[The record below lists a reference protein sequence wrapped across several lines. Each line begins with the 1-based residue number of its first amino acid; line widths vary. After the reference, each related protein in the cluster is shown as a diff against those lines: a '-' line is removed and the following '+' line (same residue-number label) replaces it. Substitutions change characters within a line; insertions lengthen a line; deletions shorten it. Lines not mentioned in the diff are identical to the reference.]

1 MKTNISRAQMLTPD
15 PIWSLT
21 DNNTNTPSSRS
32 DLRNKLICL
41 QSDLPQRLMLPV
53 PFHYLLLYSKFN
65 TVATAGNG
73 RWITSLVQTIF
84 SNKRWQFLRT
94 LIIYSSLLVDM
105 FYLSIIN
112 NRIIF
117 KYSVGSSF
125 WVDNTVNAAVSFE

>member
-1 MKTNISRAQMLTPD
+1 
-15 PIWSLT
+15 
-21 DNNTNTPSSRS
+21 
-32 DLRNKLICL
+32 
-41 QSDLPQRLMLPV
+41 MLPV

-94 LIIYSSLLVDM
+94 LIIYSPLLADM